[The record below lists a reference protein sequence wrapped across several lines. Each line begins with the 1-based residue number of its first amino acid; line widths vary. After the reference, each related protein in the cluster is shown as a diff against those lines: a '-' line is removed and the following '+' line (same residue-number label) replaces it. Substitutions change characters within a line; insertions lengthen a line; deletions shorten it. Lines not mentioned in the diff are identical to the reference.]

1 MYAWGLS
8 LVRKPPCHHSPGKT
22 SPRLSFPRQ
31 FQYQGP
37 LPLTPRTLPLTVTTD
52 PAVYTTDPARLRHRS
67 STDPIFH

>member
-8 LVRKPPCHHSPGKT
+8 LVRKPPRYHSPGKT

-37 LPLTPRTLPLTVTTD
+37 LPLAVTTD